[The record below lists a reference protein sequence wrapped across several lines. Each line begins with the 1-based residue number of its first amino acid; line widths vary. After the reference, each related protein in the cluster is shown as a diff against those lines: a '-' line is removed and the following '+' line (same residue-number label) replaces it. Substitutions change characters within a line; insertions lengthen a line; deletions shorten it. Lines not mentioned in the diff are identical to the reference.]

1 MDKSHERRIKRSSSR
16 LPTGELERRTYL
28 FRDGREQTEA
38 RATDLELSSCRG
50 TRDWTGGWKK
60 WLVFVTRVT
69 HQPIDGSILRTAFT
83 AATWRWDLIWKNHP
97 LSMGATVVCVH

>member
-1 MDKSHERRIKRSSSR
+1 MDKSHERLLSR
-16 LPTGELERRTYL
+16 EALHAFQPELERRTYL

-69 HQPIDGSILRTAFT
+69 HQPIDG
-83 AATWRWDLIWKNHP
+83 
-97 LSMGATVVCVH
+97 